1 MKRRMSHSISKMA
14 IYTHNTHRHTH
25 THTGMHAHNQAHTQT
40 CTHTHTHTHTQTDT
54 HTHTHRHTHT
64 HTQTHTHTHAC
75 THYARVCMPIRGIH
89 IANHCTL
96 AQQYILHRVG
106 LSQACRVKR
115 WLVVVHALKHSLGLE
130 HRPD

>member
-1 MKRRMSHSISKMA
+1 MKRRMSHSVSKMA
-14 IYTHNTHRHTH
+14 IYSTRTTHTGTLARTQVCMHTITH
-25 THTGMHAHNQAHTQT
+25 THMHA
-40 CTHTHTHTHTQTDT
+40 CTHTQIHTHARTQV
-54 HTHTHRHTHT
+54 HT